1 MTAPAKQKDCESTG
15 TFEKDLEDL
24 MPYLRAF
31 SYSLCRDWNIAE
43 DAAQDALTNA
53 WRARSSF
60 KAGTNLKAW
69 LSTILRNQH
78 KSYQRRSW
86 RQMPWDPEVADL
98 IEAAPDEQGWAG
110 ELSDVMRAVHC
121 LPDQQNEALILITAA
136 GLSYDEAAAV
146 SKVATGTMKS
156 RVSRGRQNIAEMLNG
171 DQPIPT
177 GHRTSWQSGLD
188 HVLADL
194 EKYLPARTSKSF
206 APLAQ
211 LAETS

>member
-1 MTAPAKQKDCESTG
+1 MTAPTTEKNHESTG
-15 TFEKDLEDL
+15 MFEKDLEAL

-31 SYSLCRDWNIAE
+31 SYSLCRDRSVAE
-43 DAAQDALTNA
+43 DLAQDALTSA

-78 KSYQRRSW
+78 KSHQRRSW
-86 RQMPWDPEVADL
+86 RQMPWDPETAEL
-98 IEAAPDEQGWAG
+98 IAAPPDEQGWAG

-121 LPDQQNEALILITAA
+121 LTDQQNEALILITAA

-146 SKVATGTMKS
+146 TKVATGTMKS
-156 RVSRGRQNIAEMLNG
+156 RVARGRRNIAELLNG
-171 DQPIPT
+171 DDPIPT
-177 GHRTSWQSGLD
+177 ERRSSWQSGLD

-194 EKYLPARTSKSF
+194 EKYLPARTLKSF
-206 APLAQ
+206 ASLAQ
-211 LAETS
+211 